1 MKKLAKGLCFILA
14 LLVMAC
20 SPSKSQKDGNTD
32 NGDSLKVTSNAPAKK
47 SKKDLY
53 SDPLEL
59 ADFAI
64 KCFQRNEQ
72 EKLIPYALPKYVDNL
87 KAQRKSYEQMKHRK
101 DIKEFYDNLR
111 SVKFTRG
118 KVTDIGS
125 TCKQVRY
132 ECSEKRMNVRVLLDK
147 KGDKWLI
154 ELIALA

>member
-32 NGDSLKVTSNAPAKK
+32 NGDSLKVTSKAPAKK
-47 SKKDLY
+47 SKKDSY

-64 KCFQRNEQ
+64 KCYQRNEQ
-72 EKLIPYALPKYVDNL
+72 DKLIPYALPKYVDNL
-87 KAQRKSYEQMKHRK
+87 KGQKESYEKMKHKK
-101 DIKEFYDNLR
+101 DIKEFYDNLK
-111 SVKFTRG
+111 SAKFTRDN
-118 KVTDIGS
+118 VTDFGS

-132 ECSEKRMNVRVLLDK
+132 KCNMEKMDMRVLLEK
-147 KGDKWLI
+147 KDDKWLI
-154 ELIALA
+154 ELIAPA